1 MILNKLG
8 NACCSEAAA
17 VASNS
22 KCVWHYFV

>member
-1 MILNKLG
+1 MVVNKLG